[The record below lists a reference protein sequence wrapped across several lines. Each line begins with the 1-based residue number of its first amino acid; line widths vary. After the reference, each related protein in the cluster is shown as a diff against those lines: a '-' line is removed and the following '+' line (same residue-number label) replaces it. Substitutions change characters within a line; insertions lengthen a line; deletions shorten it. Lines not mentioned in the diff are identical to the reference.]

1 MAHSSPAV
9 GAEGKN
15 GFPGEIMGS
24 QKGGDRRSHRIE
36 PVGRAEQNG
45 TVRCDVALFRQSRL
59 IPFAG
64 FLFGLGLAGI
74 VIVRVCLS
82 RFDFK
87 QRPVCSFLNV
97 LCQLAGVP
105 LIGKVRNQCFI
116 HNTILQMMVLFC

>member
-1 MAHSSPAV
+1 MVFPVKSWAARKAATGGAIVLNQLGVPSKMVLYGAMSHFSASP
-9 GAEGKN
+9 
-15 GFPGEIMGS
+15 
-24 QKGGDRRSHRIE
+24 
-36 PVGRAEQNG
+36 
-45 TVRCDVALFRQSRL
+45 RL

-97 LCQLAGVP
+97 LCQLTGVP